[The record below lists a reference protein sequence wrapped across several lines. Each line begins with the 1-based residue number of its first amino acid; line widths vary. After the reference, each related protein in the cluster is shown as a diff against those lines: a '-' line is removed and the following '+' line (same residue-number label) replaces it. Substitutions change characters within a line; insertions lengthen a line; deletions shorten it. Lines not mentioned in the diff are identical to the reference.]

1 MYNIELLFVLLVF
14 MLRII
19 AFIGMKTDN
28 VFERRKVKKRIQ
40 DRRGDVDGREEE
52 MIHTVLSTNVVMI
65 MPRLSECQL
74 ATNRQLRF

>member
-52 MIHTVLSTNVVMI
+52 MIHTV
-65 MPRLSECQL
+65 
-74 ATNRQLRF
+74 